1 MIPLNEHWRVYRE
14 LKNKCCFLDI
24 ETTGLYRSDDI
35 TLIGIY
41 DGKEPKIFVK
51 GRNLSDFKE
60 EIKKYPLMVTFN
72 GRCFDIPFIREHFP
86 ELQMEQFHIDLRF
99 VLASLGYR
107 GGLKRIESE
116 LRLKRDNSIMDVDG
130 FEAVRLWH
138 KYQRGNEEALTKLT
152 SYLSADICNLLP
164 LMEFA
169 YDEMKNK
176 HFYGKT

>member
-1 MIPLNEHWRVYRE
+1 
-14 LKNKCCFLDI
+14 
-24 ETTGLYRSDDI
+24 
-35 TLIGIY
+35 
-41 DGKEPKIFVK
+41 
-51 GRNLSDFKE
+51 
-60 EIKKYPLMVTFN
+60 MVTFN

-116 LRLKRDNSIMDVDG
+116 LGLKRDNSIMDVDG